1 MLKQIITCSYINSNP
16 QLKHGEIQQI
26 KIKKYKTKNKNKK
39 KNHISKHAS
48 NLILNQ
54 EQQNINQSMFRH
66 IH

>member
-1 MLKQIITCSYINSNP
+1 MFKQIITCSYINSNP

-39 KNHISKHAS
+39 NHISKHAS

>member
-39 KNHISKHAS
+39 KKPY
-48 NLILNQ
+48 
-54 EQQNINQSMFRH
+54 F
-66 IH
+66 